1 MLKFQFWFSIR
12 WNGGYWLSLK
22 WCLAFLS
29 CDAPYQPAARLVCG
43 QNGFSNNSTKQ
54 SVFIYFMSFRSADN
68 NKSEWNVT
76 RHVWFLSRY
85 LIWYDSLHPAI
96 RNINSLSTPFKYP
109 TSRGC
114 LIVLLGNRNCLNSED
129 VKWDARHR
137 GMGQLHERHGEAG
150 SRLLTAATWWVM
162 CGCVTFCVSIR
173 NYDNNPA
180 AGRSNARHG
189 TRLR

>member
-1 MLKFQFWFSIR
+1 MH
-12 WNGGYWLSLK
+12 
-22 WCLAFLS
+22 
-29 CDAPYQPAARLVCG
+29 QPAARLVCG

-85 LIWYDSLHPAI
+85 LIWLHSLHPAI

-114 LIVLLGNRNCLNSED
+114 LIVLLLVTGIVLTVKMLNETPDTGAWVSYTRD
-129 VKWDARHR
+129 TVK
-137 GMGQLHERHGEAG
+137 
-150 SRLLTAATWWVM
+150 
-162 CGCVTFCVSIR
+162 
-173 NYDNNPA
+173 PA
-180 AGRSNARHG
+180 AGYWQLRPDEGCVDVSHFVSASEIMITTQQPGAVMHG
-189 TRLR
+189 MAHGSDNN